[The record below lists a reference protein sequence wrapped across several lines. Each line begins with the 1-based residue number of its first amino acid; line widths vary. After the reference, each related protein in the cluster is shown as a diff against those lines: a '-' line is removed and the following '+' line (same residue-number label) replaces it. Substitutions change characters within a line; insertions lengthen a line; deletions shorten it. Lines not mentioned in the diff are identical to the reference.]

1 MPWIAFP
8 LALPSQ
14 RGPSMSKPTPKRG
27 LLMRG
32 LFLAGGLVLYVLAL
46 LVGAVFDLDSG
57 EQPNS
62 QERQR

>member
-1 MPWIAFP
+1 
-8 LALPSQ
+8 
-14 RGPSMSKPTPKRG
+14 MSKPTPKRG
-27 LLMRG
+27 LLVRS
-32 LFLAGGLVLYVLAL
+32 LFLAGGLVLYVRAL

>member
-1 MPWIAFP
+1 MP
-8 LALPSQ
+8 
-14 RGPSMSKPTPKRG
+14 KTTPKRG

-46 LVGAVFDLDSG
+46 VVGAVFDLDSG
-57 EQPNS
+57 DQPKP